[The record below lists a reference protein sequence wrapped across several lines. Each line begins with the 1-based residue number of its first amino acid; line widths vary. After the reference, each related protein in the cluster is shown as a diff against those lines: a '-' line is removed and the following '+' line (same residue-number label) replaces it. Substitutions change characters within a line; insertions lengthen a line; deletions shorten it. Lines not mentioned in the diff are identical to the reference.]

1 MYIDHRIV
9 NIIVKTLYVDLHVC
23 YVFGHTACFK
33 LWLLT
38 KNMWLFF
45 IGQDMSLL
53 KIWFELFTTI
63 HIYFIVKF
71 SYSMN
76 GLKIYCDSY
85 DTSTSIVAS

>member
-1 MYIDHRIV
+1 
-9 NIIVKTLYVDLHVC
+9 
-23 YVFGHTACFK
+23 
-33 LWLLT
+33 
-38 KNMWLFF
+38 MWLFF

-63 HIYFIVKF
+63 HTYFIIKF